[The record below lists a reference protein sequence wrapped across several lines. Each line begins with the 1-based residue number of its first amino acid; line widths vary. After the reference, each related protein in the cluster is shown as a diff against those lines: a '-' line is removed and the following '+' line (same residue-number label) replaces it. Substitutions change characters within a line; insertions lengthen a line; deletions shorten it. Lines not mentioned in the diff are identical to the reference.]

1 MSIYSGRADLCDLIM
16 MQKHRT
22 ESGSDKKEDLE
33 QARILYSDEL
43 ECFEIFKKKTGGVI
57 HQMLKVE
64 VTENNQE
71 LLAQKCPAFKVY
83 TFETEKEDKRFKSG
97 KRKEVFY
104 NYEYNGEKYPN
115 LKELNKKFGGIYI
128 PIDIHFNTLL
138 DIIPYYPYVVAMA
151 NMAPDHSEVYI
162 SSVSEVIE
170 QRNAGIKCGV
180 DPTFWEYYAKR
191 LQDHYKT
198 VVLRYFMPEGEQIE
212 EIEFDDE
219 GNGKTKYPIN
229 YNLDIDFVD
238 DDSIK
243 IHYSDVKVIDY
254 DQGLIKVHK
263 FDLPKR
269 SNKLKIKYYK
279 KPEFKLYLN

>member
-1 MSIYSGRADLCDLIM
+1 M
-16 MQKHRT
+16 
-22 ESGSDKKEDLE
+22 
-33 QARILYSDEL
+33 
-43 ECFEIFKKKTGGVI
+43 
-57 HQMLKVE
+57 
-64 VTENNQE
+64 
-71 LLAQKCPAFKVY
+71 
-83 TFETEKEDKRFKSG
+83 
-97 KRKEVFY
+97 
-104 NYEYNGEKYPN
+104 
-115 LKELNKKFGGIYI
+115 
-128 PIDIHFNTLL
+128 L

-198 VVLRYFMPEGEQIE
+198 VVLRYFIPEGEQIE

-229 YNLDIDFVD
+229 YNLDVDFAD
-238 DDSIK
+238 DDDIN
-243 IHYSDVKVIDY
+243 IHYSDVKVLDY
-254 DQGLIKVHK
+254 NQGLIKVHK

-279 KPEFKLYLN
+279 KPEFKLYLD